1 MKPRLGVV
9 AGLLCALILG
19 ACSLPSSV
27 QRTPSGPAD
36 GSSRGGRTPSGTDD
50 ASSAGSPSGSR
61 GGTGSSSAGPRP
73 GEGGRSAP
81 IPDRAITISG
91 RCVQTEDDG
100 FREDATLVVSNNL
113 VKSVAWQ
120 LWVGKRGGCTFRQ
133 EEFRQTQ
140 HRPHIEMTAVDGSG
154 CKLLVWQDPRRITLA
169 HNGCQRRCSPGIYE
183 EAWPVMFDP
192 ASGSCS
198 KED

>member
-1 MKPRLGVV
+1 ML
-9 AGLLCALILG
+9 
-19 ACSLPSSV
+19 
-27 QRTPSGPAD
+27 
-36 GSSRGGRTPSGTDD
+36 
-50 ASSAGSPSGSR
+50 
-61 GGTGSSSAGPRP
+61 
-73 GEGGRSAP
+73 
-81 IPDRAITISG
+81 
-91 RCVQTEDDG
+91 TEDDG
-100 FREDATLVVSNNL
+100 FREDATLVVRSN
-113 VKSVAWQ
+113 VVQTVAWQ

-140 HRPHIEMTAVDGSG
+140 QRPHIEMTAVDGSG

-192 ASGSCS
+192 ATGACS